1 MEENLSKPEIEELQ
15 EPDSPDLDLP
25 QNEEQRHFWTHVNSV
40 VFLGLHLSCFAAI
53 WTGVDATAI
62 ILCIFLYLIRMWAI
76 TGGYHRYF
84 SHRSYKTSRAFQ
96 FVMAWLGSSAAQKGV
111 LWWSAHHRHHHDYS
125 DLENDLHSPGR
136 DGFWWS
142 HVGWI
147 LSSEYLDT
155 RYDRVKDLA
164 RYPELRWLN
173 RHHLVPVI
181 ALAVLCWLIGSWSG
195 LVWGFCVSTVLCCH
209 VTFSINSLTHMF
221 GRRRYET
228 TDDSRNHWLLALMT
242 LGEGW
247 HNNHHYYQTSARQG
261 FYWWEVDITFYTLV
275 VLNRIGII
283 WDLQS
288 PSERVMNSN
297 RVAA

>member
-1 MEENLSKPEIEELQ
+1 
-15 EPDSPDLDLP
+15 
-25 QNEEQRHFWTHVNSV
+25 
-40 VFLGLHLSCFAAI
+40 
-53 WTGVDATAI
+53 
-62 ILCIFLYLIRMWAI
+62 
-76 TGGYHRYF
+76 
-84 SHRSYKTSRAFQ
+84 
-96 FVMAWLGSSAAQKGV
+96 
-111 LWWSAHHRHHHDYS
+111 
-125 DLENDLHSPGR
+125 
-136 DGFWWS
+136 
-142 HVGWI
+142 
-147 LSSEYLDT
+147 
-155 RYDRVKDLA
+155 
-164 RYPELRWLN
+164 
-173 RHHLVPVI
+173 
-181 ALAVLCWLIGSWSG
+181 
-195 LVWGFCVSTVLCCH
+195 
-209 VTFSINSLTHMF
+209 MF